1 MCNLKESFSHLL
13 LAITI
18 YVQYF
23 KKDYKQ
29 FLIPLTTPDGMVGN
43 LKDSHFALATAPGQI
58 SCSRVLKKLETK
70 AMV

>member
-1 MCNLKESFSHLL
+1 MSNIL
-13 LAITI
+13 
-18 YVQYF
+18 